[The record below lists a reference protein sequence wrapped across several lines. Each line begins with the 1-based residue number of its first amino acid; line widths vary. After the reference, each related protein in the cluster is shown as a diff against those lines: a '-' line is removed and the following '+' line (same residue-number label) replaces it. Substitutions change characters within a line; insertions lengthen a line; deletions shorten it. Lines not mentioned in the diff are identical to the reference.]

1 MSTVLPLLPDDP
13 EELGGYTLI
22 GRLGGGGMGTV
33 FLARSAGGRLAA
45 VKTVRADLR
54 DRPGYRERLALEA
67 EAATVLGA
75 EHTAAFLGADPDA
88 ARPWLATAYLIGPSL
103 TEAVAAGGP
112 LPEQA
117 VRRLGSGLAEALA
130 ALHRAGLV
138 HRDLKPSNVLITAQ
152 GPRLIDFGLAQ
163 APGSPRLTAP
173 GGITGTPAYMSPEQA
188 RGERP
193 GTPGDVFALGG
204 VLVFASS
211 GHGPYDGDGGGG
223 DGGGG
228 RADTLRLLRDGAAP
242 DLSGVPHGP
251 TEDEPHGLGGTL
263 AACLAPA
270 PSDRPSPD
278 RLRASW
284 GPFDADAFADA
295 LPQALLADVSRRF
308 GEIAAVSTAP
318 LRGPAPRRAPSRRT
332 VLAGAAAAA
341 VTGAGLTALRLTGS
355 LPGVRDGTRSTGS
368 GSGGSTATPGAA
380 RAASRSPGTP
390 PAPLWSIAVP
400 FTAGPA
406 MATEKVLVH
415 HDDVLRGLSTTD
427 GRVLWEAQTSTV
439 ALTRT
444 GNRLAGLVFDTDGN
458 GSAGYVDPQ
467 TGRLGADS
475 PGPAVL
481 GELAQTTD
489 VLTADD
495 TCLYLK
501 AFYRSD
507 GQADQPWAVAYDLAA
522 GQVRWRRRLEGAI
535 RGRDES
541 LIMSAV
547 VSGGRLICT
556 DAGRICA
563 LDVRD
568 GRLLWSCRL
577 RTDPQA
583 APPPEGVSG
592 GIYPPT
598 ASDRHAFDFDGTI
611 TAVDLLTGTVAWRL
625 EPENNGLLHEPVCL
639 NGTVYVADE
648 ALHAFDDATG
658 KKTWTHATDSYV
670 RHIAVPD
677 PFRGELYTAVS
688 DGGQA
693 VVAVD
698 TAARRTAWALSAG
711 AVGMSDGADRL
722 VQHGNRL
729 YAQTLDRVAAVPL
742 D

>member
-54 DRPGYRERLALEA
+54 DQPGYRERLVLEA
-67 EAATVLGA
+67 EAVEVLGA
-75 EHTAAFLGADPDA
+75 GHTAAFLGADPDA

-103 TEAVAAGGP
+103 TEAVAGAGP
-112 LPEQA
+112 LPEDA

-193 GTPGDVFALGG
+193 GTEGDVFALGG

-211 GHGPYDGDGGGG
+211 GHGPYDAD
-223 DGGGG
+223 G

-242 DLSGVPHGP
+242 DLSGVPHEP
-251 TEDEPHGLGGTL
+251 QEPYEPQESYEPHEPLGLRGTL
-263 AACLAPA
+263 AACLAPE
-270 PSDRPSPD
+270 PGDRPTPD
-278 RLRASW
+278 RLRESW
-284 GPFDADAFADA
+284 GPFDADEFADV
-295 LPQALLADVSRRF
+295 LPEALLADLSRRL
-308 GEIAAVSTAP
+308 GEIAAVGTP
-318 LRGPAPRRAPSRRT
+318 LRQPAPRRALSRRT
-332 VLAGAAAAA
+332 VLTGAAAAA
-341 VTGAGLTALRLTGS
+341 ATGAGLTALWLTGS
-355 LPGVRDGTRSTGS
+355 LPGARSGTRSGGS
-368 GSGGSTATPGAA
+368 GSAGSAATPGPGRSTA
-380 RAASRSPGTP
+380 RPSGTP

-406 MATEKVLVH
+406 VATDEVLVH
-415 HDDVLRGLSTTD
+415 HDEVLRGFSTTD
-427 GRVLWEAQTSTV
+427 GRVLWEAPTSTV
-439 ALTRT
+439 GLARA

-458 GSAGYVDPQ
+458 ASAGYVDPR
-467 TGRLGADS
+467 TGRLGADA

-481 GELAQTTD
+481 GDLAYTTE
-489 VLTADD
+489 VLAADD
-495 TCLYLK
+495 ACLYLK

-507 GQADQPWAVAYDLAA
+507 GQGDSPWAVAYDLAA
-522 GQVRWRRRLEGAI
+522 GQVRWRRRLEGVV
-535 RGRDES
+535 RGRDQS

-556 DAGRICA
+556 DPGRIFA
-563 LDVRD
+563 VDVRD
-568 GRLLWSCRL
+568 GRPLWSCLL

-583 APPPEGVSG
+583 ASPERVSG
-592 GIYPPT
+592 GTYPPA
-598 ASDRHAFDFDGTI
+598 ASERHAFDFDGRI
-611 TAVDLLTGTVAWRL
+611 TAVDLTTGAVAWTL
-625 EPENNGLLHEPVCL
+625 EPEDERSLGEPVCL
-639 NGTVYVADE
+639 NGAVYVAYE
-648 ALHAFDDATG
+648 VLHAFDETTG
-658 KKTWTHATDSYV
+658 KKTWTHDAGGYI
-670 RHIAVPD
+670 RHVALPD
-677 PFRGELYTAVS
+677 PFRGELYTAAG

-698 TAARRTAWALSAG
+698 TDKRRTAWTLSTG

-729 YAQTLDRVAAVPL
+729 YAQTLDRIAAIPL

>member
-1 MSTVLPLLPDDP
+1 MATVLPLLPDDP
-13 EELGGYTLI
+13 DELGGYTLI

-54 DRPGYRERLALEA
+54 DRPGYRERLVLEA

-103 TEAVAAGGP
+103 TETVAAGGP
-112 LPEQA
+112 LPEDA
-117 VRRLGSGLAEALA
+117 VRSLGSGLAEALA

-138 HRDLKPSNVLITAQ
+138 HRDLKPSNVLITAR

-173 GGITGTPAYMSPEQA
+173 GDVTGTPAYMSPEQA

-193 GTPGDVFALGG
+193 GTQGDVFALGG

-211 GHGPYDGDGGGG
+211 GHGPYD
-223 DGGGG
+223 GGG

-251 TEDEPHGLGGTL
+251 NGTEPHGLGGTL
-263 AACLAPA
+263 TACLAPE

-278 RLRASW
+278 RLVESW
-284 GPFDADAFADA
+284 GPFDPDGFADA
-295 LPQALLADVSRRF
+295 LPQALLADLSRRF
-308 GEIAAVSTAP
+308 GEIAAVGAAP
-318 LRGPAPRRAPSRRT
+318 LRDPARRRAPSRRA
-332 VLAGAAAAA
+332 VLTGAAGAA
-341 VTGAGLTALRLTGS
+341 VTGAGLAALWLTGS
-355 LPGVRDGTRSTGS
+355 LPSARSGNGSAGS
-368 GSGGSTATPGAA
+368 GSGGPTAAPGPGRPTP
-380 RAASRSPGTP
+380 RPPGTP

-400 FTAGPA
+400 FTVGPA
-406 MATEKVLVH
+406 MAIDDVLVH
-415 HDDVLRGLSTTD
+415 HDEVLRGYATSD
-427 GRVLWEAQTSTV
+427 GRVLWEAQTSAV
-439 ALTRT
+439 RLARA

-458 GSAGYVDPQ
+458 ASAGYVDPH
-467 TGRLGADS
+467 TGRLGADAA
-475 PGPAVL
+475 GPAAL
-481 GELAQTTD
+481 GELAYITD
-489 VLTADD
+489 VLAADD

-501 AFYRSD
+501 ASYRSD
-507 GQADQPWAVAYDLAA
+507 ETSDDLWTVAYDLAA

-535 RGRDES
+535 RGPDKS

-556 DAGRICA
+556 DPGRIFA
-563 LDVRD
+563 VDVRD

-577 RTDPQA
+577 RTDQQA
-583 APPPEGVSG
+583 TSPEGVSG
-592 GIYPPT
+592 GMYPPT
-598 ASDRHAFDFDGTI
+598 VSDRHAFDFDDTI
-611 TAVDLLTGTVAWRL
+611 TAVDLSTGTVAWRL
-625 EPENNGLLHEPVCL
+625 EPENAGPLHEPVCL
-639 NGTVYVADE
+639 NGVVYVADD
-648 ALHAFDDATG
+648 ALHAFDDTTG
-658 KKTWTHATDSYV
+658 KKTWTHATDGFI
-670 RHIAVPD
+670 RHIAAPD
-677 PFRGELYTAVS
+677 PFRGELYAAVG

-693 VVAVD
+693 VVAVNP
-698 TAARRTAWALSAG
+698 AERRTAWAVSAG

-729 YAQTLDRVAAVPL
+729 YAQTLDRIAAVPL